1 MRIDDLEVLVT
12 LQRGTELQEN
22 IRLHRKIHR
31 LWTMVCVLSG
41 LLLAAVCGIWERGW

>member
-31 LWTMVCVLSG
+31 LWTTVCILSG
-41 LLLAAVCGIWERGW
+41 LLFAAACALWGPSL